1 MSLLRAFFNGW
12 TWRMAWRDTRASRAK
27 LLLFSS
33 SIVIGIAALVAISS
47 FGQNLRATIE
57 TQAKSLLGA
66 DLALTSRDPFTPE
79 MEDLFRKIGGEQSR
93 EVIFSSMVFFPKS
106 GGTRMVQ
113 VRALG
118 QGFPYY
124 GEFETEPSSAFGSFH
139 QEDGALV
146 EQTLLM
152 QFNSKAGD
160 PVKVGQ
166 LELPIAG
173 SILKIPGENAMFST
187 IAPRVYIPLK
197 LLEQTALLREE
208 SLARYKVFF
217 KFPPSKDVEAL
228 VRRYRPEFEK
238 LNLNPDTVEE
248 RKADLGNALNNVNQF
263 LNLGGF
269 IALLLGA
276 IGIAS
281 AIHVHI
287 RQKTG
292 SVAVLRCLGCSVGQ
306 TFAIYLLQAIVL
318 GMIGAIVGAA
328 LGIALQFTLPRV
340 AADFLPFQLTVFVA
354 WGAVLRAMGA
364 GFAVSLVF
372 ALLPLVSIRRISPLA
387 VLRNVYE
394 KHKGLDAVQI
404 GLVVAMLVGVLL
416 LALSSTTRV
425 RYALGFTGGIAVA
438 FGVLA
443 LAAILVRAMARKIVS
458 PGWPYPWRQGFANLY
473 RPQNRTL
480 LLLLSLGLGAFLVL
494 TLYRVNQL
502 LSGGL
507 FPKNQEEQPNA
518 ALFDI
523 QADQVAGL
531 TNLLLGQK
539 LPVIADVP
547 LVTMRIASIKG
558 EDVKTLLRDHSRR
571 SPRWVLRREYRS
583 TYRDTLDDS
592 ERLLKG
598 EWPAKKTD
606 TIPVSVEEGIAR
618 DLDLSLGDKIVFDIQ
633 GILLTN
639 HVAAIRHVDWK
650 RMQPNFFMVF
660 PTGVLEEAPGFHII
674 TTRTPSREAS
684 AEMQRAV
691 VQKFPNVSV
700 IDLAL
705 VLDTIDAILSKVS
718 FVVRFM
724 ASFTV
729 ATGLLVLVASV
740 LTGRYQRMQ
749 ESILLRTLGASRW
762 QVQKILLVEYF
773 FLGLL
778 SAVTGVLLAE
788 GAAWALSQ
796 YFFKIKFEGAAAPAL
811 ITIAAVT
818 LLTITTGLLANRGVL
833 KRSPLEILRA
843 AG

>member
-1 MSLLRAFFNGW
+1 
-12 TWRMAWRDTRASRAK
+12 
-27 LLLFSS
+27 
-33 SIVIGIAALVAISS
+33 
-47 FGQNLRATIE
+47 
-57 TQAKSLLGA
+57 
-66 DLALTSRDPFTPE
+66 
-79 MEDLFRKIGGEQSR
+79 
-93 EVIFSSMVFFPKS
+93 
-106 GGTRMVQ
+106 
-113 VRALG
+113 
-118 QGFPYY
+118 
-124 GEFETEPSSAFGSFH
+124 
-139 QEDGALV
+139 
-146 EQTLLM
+146 
-152 QFNSKAGD
+152 
-160 PVKVGQ
+160 
-166 LELPIAG
+166 
-173 SILKIPGENAMFST
+173 
-187 IAPRVYIPLK
+187 
-197 LLEQTALLREE
+197 
-208 SLARYKVFF
+208 
-217 KFPPSKDVEAL
+217 
-228 VRRYRPEFEK
+228 
-238 LNLNPDTVEE
+238 
-248 RKADLGNALNNVNQF
+248 
-263 LNLGGF
+263 
-269 IALLLGA
+269 
-276 IGIAS
+276 
-281 AIHVHI
+281 
-287 RQKTG
+287 
-292 SVAVLRCLGCSVGQ
+292 
-306 TFAIYLLQAIVL
+306 
-318 GMIGAIVGAA
+318 
-328 LGIALQFTLPRV
+328 
-340 AADFLPFQLTVFVA
+340 
-354 WGAVLRAMGA
+354 
-364 GFAVSLVF
+364 
-372 ALLPLVSIRRISPLA
+372 VSIRRISPLA

-394 KHKGLDAVQI
+394 KHKGVDAVQI

-443 LAAILVRAMARKIVS
+443 LAAFLVRALARKIVS
-458 PGWPYPWRQGFANLY
+458 RAWPYAWRQGFANLY

-523 QADQVAGL
+523 QADQVTGI
-531 TNLLLGQK
+531 TNLLRGQK

-571 SPRWVLRREYRS
+571 SPRWALRREYRS

-618 DLDLSLGDKIVFDIQ
+618 DLDLNLGDKIVFDIQ

-788 GAAWALSQ
+788 GAAWALSR
-796 YFFKIKFEGAAAPAL
+796 YFFKIKFVGAAAPAL